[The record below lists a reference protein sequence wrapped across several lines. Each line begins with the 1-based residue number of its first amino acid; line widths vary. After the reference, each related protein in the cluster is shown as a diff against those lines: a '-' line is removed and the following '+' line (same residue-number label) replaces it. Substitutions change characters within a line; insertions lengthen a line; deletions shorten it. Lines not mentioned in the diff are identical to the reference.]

1 MKLAEEG
8 GHVERAEPQPGRSS
22 VTSPAGTCSSAKPQS
37 GRSRALAEA
46 QKVGGGLVEVGRV
59 AGTLAHQIVRGLRGG
74 LLPLPPL
81 PPSEVQR

>member
-1 MKLAEEG
+1 MRSALSVSDSVLSLPRG
-8 GHVERAEPQPGRSS
+8 GGGPVDRRHVEQP
-22 VTSPAGTCSSAKPQS
+22 A